1 LQWSTYKKWLSGMLV
16 RSITSCDMKNQGRDT
31 NMLRPN
37 ILPTTG
43 NKGLVLK
50 EYE

>member
-31 NMLRPN
+31 NML
-37 ILPTTG
+37 ILPTAG